1 MKIIEPSIEI
11 LTPLDDSLLKIIE
24 VAGRTCYQSDEL
36 IKKGDYIGFVRKI
49 IKNGH
54 EAMLEHASVSIK
66 VTCDRGVTHEIVR
79 HRIAAYAQ
87 ESTRYCNYSKDK
99 FDNQLTFIL
108 PSWIKE
114 GIGEYRPYWEGCV
127 GNHGIDPY
135 PEGSAESWWF
145 WHCAVAERDYLKLLE
160 HGWSPQQARSVLPNS
175 LATRIVMTMNLRE
188 WRHFFMLRC
197 APAAHPQMQEIA
209 LKILYEFFLRIPVI
223 VEDIPYTA

>member
-54 EAMLEHASVSIK
+54 EAMLEHASVSIT

-99 FDNQLTFIL
+99 FGNQLTFI
-108 PSWIKE
+108 
-114 GIGEYRPYWEGCV
+114 RPCWMTL
-127 GNHGIDPY
+127 
-135 PEGSAESWWF
+135 PEGEWGHTGNY
-145 WHCAVAERDYLKLLE
+145 WHCDDKEIHDMPRDEEHWLTSMWDSEHCYLQLLQM
-160 HGWSPQQARSVLPNS
+160 GWAPQQARSVLPSS

-188 WRHFFMLRC
+188 WRHFFVLRC